1 MHLMVKDA
9 WNVYDELFQ
18 SSYVLENL
26 YTLEEMNNLVDF
38 VPLSKKKARLKII
51 RVSYIYTF

>member
-1 MHLMVKDA
+1 
-9 WNVYDELFQ
+9 VYDELFQ